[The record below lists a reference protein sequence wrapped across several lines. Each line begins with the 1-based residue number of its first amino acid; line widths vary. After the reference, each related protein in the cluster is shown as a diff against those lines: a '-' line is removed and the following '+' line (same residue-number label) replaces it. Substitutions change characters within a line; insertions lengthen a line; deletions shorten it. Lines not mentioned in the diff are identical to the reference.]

1 MAPLSAKFR
10 QAADAVRRADVILIT
25 AGAGMGVD
33 SGLPDFRGNE
43 GLWEYYPPLRHL
55 GVSFS
60 SMANPSW
67 FDTDPALAWGFYG
80 HRLQLYRATVP
91 HAGFSVLQQWGAL
104 PGKEAFVFT
113 SNVDGHFQKAGF
125 AEDAVMECHGS
136 INYLQ
141 GLRGG
146 GGGSGIEP
154 VPEELHLDV
163 DAATLRVRTAATPLP
178 TLASGEASRPN
189 ILMFSDLHFAGR
201 RTEAQEQRMDAFL
214 RRASEGG
221 GKHVAVVELGAGT
234 AVPTVRMMGEHL
246 RWAVPSFASATHV
259 RINTTEAEGADVALP
274 CGCLEALSE
283 IGEMVG
289 QA

>member
-1 MAPLSAKFR
+1 MFFL
-10 QAADAVRRADVILIT
+10 LC
-25 AGAGMGVD
+25 
-33 SGLPDFRGNE
+33 
-43 GLWEYYPPLRHL
+43 
-55 GVSFS
+55 
-60 SMANPSW
+60 
-67 FDTDPALAWGFYG
+67 
-80 HRLQLYRATVP
+80 ATVP
-91 HAGFSVLQQWGAL
+91 HAGFSVLKQWGSL
-104 PGKEAFVFT
+104 PGKDAFVFT

-141 GLRGG
+141 GLRGVT
-146 GGGSGIEP
+146 IEP
-154 VPEELHLDV
+154 VPADLGLDV
-163 DAATLRVRTAATPLP
+163 DAATLRVRTRETPLP
-178 TLASGEASRPN
+178 TLASGEAARPN

-214 RRASEGG
+214 RRAAEGG

-246 RWAVPSFASATHV
+246 RWAAPSFASATHV

-289 QA
+289 HA